1 MYPRRL
7 LFIILAGAVLISVT
21 ASCALGPKPIETEES
36 ETAST
41 SSPETTAQ
49 ALDSEPNPQSL
60 DSESQAAPESA
71 VETTVPQTESS
82 EPQPAQ
88 QDQTCA
94 EDTCVLP
101 GHLTLSR
108 PIGPDGRNTVVYADR
123 FGSYRRATKD
133 ARHGVT
139 FLNSSGTPVLA
150 AADGVVVIAGD
161 DSKTAYGLNRN
172 MYGNL
177 VIIQHDLPGVSDP
190 VYTLYAHL
198 SEVSVK
204 PKDNVQRGDQI
215 GLVGMTGNVSGS
227 SLLFEVRLAENSY
240 AAARN
245 PELWLEPLSDEDS
258 GEVQGALAGR
268 VLNSE
273 GKYVS
278 IPNILIERL
287 AGPGQP
293 AMDQIYLKTYAGQTG
308 LSPWAENFAS
318 GDMPA
323 GEYQISFLMNGMHQR
338 EVTVEPGKLTLVTFE
353 LE

>member
-1 MYPRRL
+1 MNSRRL
-7 LFIILAGAVLISVT
+7 LFIFLAGAVLFIVT
-21 ASCALGPKPIETEES
+21 VSCALTGNQS
-36 ETAST
+36 GGAST
-41 SSPETTAQ
+41 SPPEATTALQ
-49 ALDSEPNPQSL
+49 GPTPESQ
-60 DSESQAAPESA
+60 SQAAPDSDS
-71 VETTVPQTESS
+71 ETAPPQAEPS
-82 EPQPAQ
+82 EPQPAPSESASNPAPQ
-88 QDQTCA
+88 EQTCA

-101 GHLTLSR
+101 GHFVLSR

-133 ARHGVT
+133 ARHGAT
-139 FLNSSGTPVLA
+139 FLNSTGTPVLA
-150 AADGVVVIAGD
+150 AADGTVVIAGD

-177 VIIQHDLPGVSDP
+177 VILQHDLPGVSDP

-198 SEVSVK
+198 SEISVK
-204 PKDNVQRGDQI
+204 PKDQVQRGDQI
-215 GLVGMTGNVSGS
+215 GLVGMTGNVAGS
-227 SLLFEVRLAENSY
+227 SLLFEVRLGENSY